1 MTLNEAADRF
11 DADKTRET
19 AMELQRV
26 ARHYHAD
33 GMIADI
39 TLANYLAATRR
50 VLRALAGK

>member
-1 MTLNEAADRF
+1 MTLDEAADRF
-11 DADKTRET
+11 ETAKSRET
-19 AMELQRV
+19 AMDLQRV

-50 VLRALAGK
+50 FLRAEARK